1 MRPPRLLR
9 PLQTTPLPWSSSDS
23 FPKWP
28 LYHICRACSCSAPLT
43 LSSTNALQGRGS
55 TGKRGKPTDEDD
67 TRNHRTIGAAQY
79 LFTGDSSSP
88 GTPFFHPD
96 GTHIFQKLTAFIR
109 AQYPDYG
116 FREVLTPT
124 IYKDTLWKQSGHWD
138 NYKDDMFAVTGN
150 TSKKPRKTKAPAEF
164 INGVLQPQNFI
175 HEEPD
180 LDDYALKPMN
190 CPGHCLLYKSKRRSY
205 RDLPI
210 RYAEF
215 SPLHRNETSGTLSGL
230 TRVRRFHQDDGH
242 IFCRP
247 SQIQDEVLKSIQF
260 VKMVYKTLHFKE
272 CDLSFFLSTRPN
284 NSFIG
289 TRQDWKMAED
299 QLMAALDHDNEN
311 PENLTSWETR
321 KGDGAF
327 YGPKIDITLRDNHG
341 KEHQTATIQ
350 LDFQLPKRFELEYEA
365 PAPELEAQGL
375 MTDDPELLGK
385 MGRVA
390 PVMIH
395 RAVLGSLE
403 RFIALL
409 LEHDDG
415 KLPFW
420 LSPRQVVILTITNR
434 LHIVE
439 HAKNAKHKLSNA
451 PAENTSE
458 PRQLDRP
465 RYIVDIDDGS
475 DSIAQKVV
483 RARKNKYSLI
493 CVMGELNI
501 KDGNGHGL
509 QNMTLDVEV
518 NRDSQPNMVETWDTI
533 ERIRPGSQA
542 PVQKDRGTGP
552 NSGQSVKLTVKQCKT
567 LIESLSEKYL

>member
-1 MRPPRLLR
+1 MR
-9 PLQTTPLPWSSSDS
+9 PLQTTPSTWSSPDS

-28 LYHICRACSCSAPLT
+28 LYRTCRAWSCSAPLT
-43 LSSTNALQGRGS
+43 LSSTNAFQGS
-55 TGKRGKPTDEDD
+55 TGKHGKPTGEDEP
-67 TRNHRTIGAAQY
+67 RNHRTIGAAQF
-79 LFTGDSSSP
+79 LFTGDGSSP

-124 IYKDTLWKQSGHWD
+124 IYKDTLWKQSGHWE

-164 INGVLQPQNFI
+164 INGVLQPQKFI

-215 SPLHRNETSGTLSGL
+215 SPLHRNETSGALSGL

-260 VKMVYKTLHFKE
+260 VKMVYKTLHFKKF
-272 CDLSFFLSTRPN
+272 DLSFFLSTRPDN
-284 NSFIG
+284 CFIG

-299 QLMAALDHDNEN
+299 QLIAALDHDNEN
-311 PENLTSWETR
+311 PENLTSWEMR

-327 YGPKIDITLRDNHG
+327 YGPKIDITLRDNNG

-375 MTDDPELLGK
+375 MTDDPGLLGK
-385 MGRVA
+385 VGRAA

-434 LHIVE
+434 FHIVD
-439 HAKNAKHKLSNA
+439 HARNAKHKLSNA

-458 PRQLDRP
+458 PRRLDRP

-483 RARKNKYSLI
+483 RARKNKYNLI
-493 CVMGELNI
+493 CVMGESNV

-518 NRDSQPNMVETWDTI
+518 NRGSQPNILETWDTI

-567 LIESLSEKYL
+567 LIENLSEKYL